1 MNDPSQNENFQLL
14 GCDDEDVFN
23 AQLKAWTPP
32 PKLGS
37 QSVTLLVTRPGR
49 TAAKTFVMRKDGK
62 IEPVDYKAGIEFEV
76 AEISVNCAWDLFR
89 ALQAT
94 ADSKVESFVVRGA
107 ISAAGRAAL
116 ARRGVILRRSSSD
129 KWLESERH
137 LVDLPSRMFIADVD
151 HWPLPAGIASTDLAA
166 QAVHVAARFAVI
178 EPSFTNAA
186 LIAQASNSAGQS
198 ESEFS
203 LKLWGWLREPTT
215 TEDLRGWTHA
225 MNAALGPTALSKAA
239 LDAMQARTGQPIYHH
254 TPHFIGMTDPMQ
266 GRRWCYLHR
275 GDGEID
281 LKLARRA
288 APGTALTSA
297 RPRVA
302 AGPKNEQP
310 SVTLGERS
318 RVAAGF
324 GKDQWKARL
333 DAELG
338 VSGCYGAIHT
348 AAYAAVAAGASD
360 EEIVAEI
367 RTAAGDGR
375 NFPSWSVAYV
385 KEKTSPFFLA
395 SLIADARQ
403 REAGRSGRIDA
414 NAAELRT
421 HLGLAARSESRKDTR
436 AKTPAR

>member
-1 MNDPSQNENFQLL
+1 LL

-23 AQLKAWTPP
+23 AQLRAWTPP
-32 PKLGS
+32 LKPDA
-37 QSVTLLVTRPGR
+37 QSVSLLITLPGY
-49 TAAKTFVMRKDGK
+49 TATKTFVMREGK
-62 IEPVDYKAGIEFEV
+62 IEPVDYDAGAKFRV
-76 AEISVNCAWDLFR
+76 AEISVKSAWDLFR
-89 ALQAT
+89 ALRAT
-94 ADSKVESFVVRGA
+94 AHSEVENFAVRGA

-116 ARRGVILRRSSSD
+116 AKDGAIYRRSAD
-129 KWLESERH
+129 RWRKAGQQHVE
-137 LVDLPSRMFIADVD
+137 DAPSHVFVADVD
-151 HWPLPAGIASTDLAA
+151 HWPLPAGIVSTNLTA
-166 QAVHVAARFAVI
+166 QAVHVAARFAMI
-178 EPSFTNAA
+178 EPSFANAA

-266 GRRWCYLHR
+266 GRRWRYLHR

-281 LKLARRA
+281 LKLARCA
-288 APGTALTSA
+288 APGAALKSA

-302 AGPKNEQP
+302 AGPKNAQP
-310 SVTLGERS
+310 VAPGMRH

-324 GKDQWKARL
+324 GKDRWKAQL

-375 NFPSWSVAYV
+375 KFPSWSAAYV

-395 SLIADARQ
+395 SLIADARG
-403 REAGRSGRIDA
+403 READRPLRIEA
-414 NAAELRT
+414 NVAELRA

-436 AKTPAR
+436 AKT